1 MPRNLRNLFETEL
14 SQLQDDILIMGSMVI
29 QALKDSV
36 DALKNQDFEVA
47 QRVMDEDKEI
57 NRRRYDIEMRCL
69 TVIARQQPM
78 ASDLRLLAAIL
89 EIVTE
94 LERIGD
100 YAKGIGKIT
109 LMMGKDPLIK
119 PLVDIPKMC
128 NKVVDM
134 LRRALDAF
142 VAQDLEVAR
151 TLPLEDDEVDDLYNH
166 VQRDILNIL
175 LQKPELIDRANYL
188 LWAAHNLERAADR
201 VTNICERIVF
211 TVTGELIEMDA
222 K

>member
-1 MPRNLRNLFETEL
+1 MTRKLFDLEL
-14 SQLQDDILIMGSMVI
+14 NQLQDDVLMMGSMVI
-29 QALKDSV
+29 QALRDAV
-36 DALKNQDFEVA
+36 DVLKRQDVEGG
-47 QRVMDEDKEI
+47 QRLIDGDAVI
-57 NRRRYDIEMRCL
+57 NNKRYNIEMRVL
-69 TVIARQQPM
+69 TLIATQQPM
-78 ASDLRLLAAIL
+78 AGDLRLLAAIL

-109 LMMGKDPLIK
+109 MLLGRDPLIK
-119 PLVDIPKMC
+119 PMVDIPKMC
-128 NKVVDM
+128 DKVVDM

-151 TLPLEDDEVDDLYNH
+151 ALPLEDDEVDDLYNH

>member
-1 MPRNLRNLFETEL
+1 MPRNLFEMEL
-14 SQLQDDILIMGSMVI
+14 NQLQDDILIMGSMVI
-29 QALKDSV
+29 QALKDAV
-36 DALKNQDFEVA
+36 DALKRQDLENA
-47 QRVMDEDKEI
+47 QRVMDEDLAINNKRYEI
-57 NRRRYDIEMRCL
+57 ELRCL

-109 LMMGKDPLIK
+109 LMLGRDPLIK

-128 NKVVDM
+128 DKVIDM

-142 VAQDLEVAR
+142 VAQDMEVAR
-151 TLPLEDDEVDDLYNH
+151 SLPQEDDEVDELYNR

-201 VTNICERIVF
+201 VTNVCERIIF

-222 K
+222 S

>member
-36 DALKNQDFEVA
+36 DALKNQDLEVA
-47 QRVMDEDKEI
+47 QRIIDEDKEI
-57 NRRRYDIEMRCL
+57 NRRRYDIELRSL

-109 LMMGKDPLIK
+109 IMMGKDPLIK
-119 PLVDIPKMC
+119 PLVDIPQMC
-128 NKVVDM
+128 DKVVDM

-166 VQRDILNIL
+166 V
-175 LQKPELIDRANYL
+175 
-188 LWAAHNLERAADR
+188 
-201 VTNICERIVF
+201 
-211 TVTGELIEMDA
+211 
-222 K
+222 